1 MEDFQVRKASTTR
14 IPILSLVEREHLKS
28 IANIRRQS
36 HEAISYLYSEHDGA
50 IERARTAP
58 ATPDNPEWVRQAI
71 IAKRLN
77 AIRWLDEILLNSQSV
92 DALRSWQLRDGI
104 MGLNGGGQR
113 PSASVSPDFN
123 QPTPPGTEKP
133 RRGMFRGR
141 EA

>member
-1 MEDFQVRKASTTR
+1 MEDFQVRKASTNR
-14 IPILSLVEREHLKS
+14 IPILSLVEREYLKS

-36 HEAISYLYSEHDGA
+36 HEAISFLYGEDDGA
-50 IERARTAP
+50 ILRAKNAP
-58 ATPDNPEWVRQAI
+58 VSPKNPEWLRQAVI
-71 IAKRLN
+71 SKRLN
-77 AIRWLDEILLNSQSV
+77 HIRWLDEIMLNSQSV
-92 DALRSWQLRDGI
+92 DGMRSWQLRDGI